1 MRLASRRAKTV
12 KVRRASGV
20 QKVYMYSNSMVTIR
34 TDKLRV
40 QDGFQGRSASAG
52 SYSEG
57 TYETVAHQT
66 YGEPWARAGRDWKK
80 PLTEADVAA
89 LDAAERVVL
98 CG

>member
-1 MRLASRRAKTV
+1 MTT
-12 KVRRASGV
+12 
-20 QKVYMYSNSMVTIR
+20 TIR
-34 TDKLRV
+34 TDNLRV

-52 SYSEG
+52 DYSKG

-66 YGEPWARAGRDWKK
+66 YGEPWVRSGRNWRM

-89 LDAAERVVL
+89 LNAAPRVVL